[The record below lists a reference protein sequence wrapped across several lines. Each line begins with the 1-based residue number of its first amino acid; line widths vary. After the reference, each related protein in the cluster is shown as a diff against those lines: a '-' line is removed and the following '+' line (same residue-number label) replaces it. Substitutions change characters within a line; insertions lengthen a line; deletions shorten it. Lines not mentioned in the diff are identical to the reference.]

1 MSDINVRVVSQDAT
15 QVKLGT
21 QNAIKV
27 LSSSCGGAGTI
38 AGLSDVDTS
47 GGVANGMV
55 LVYNSGTSKWEA
67 TLELTPTETQ
77 NLNIN
82 GGNF

>member
-27 LSSSCGGAGTI
+27 LSSSSGGAGTI

-55 LVYNSGTSKWEA
+55 LVYNSGTAKWEA
-67 TLELTPTETQ
+67 TLELTPGVTQ
-77 NLNIN
+77 NLDIN
-82 GGNF
+82 GGSF

>member
-27 LSSSCGGAGTI
+27 LSSSSGGAGTI

-67 TLELTPTETQ
+67 TLQLTPGDAQ

-82 GGNF
+82 GGSF

>member
-27 LSSSCGGAGTI
+27 LSSSSGGAGTI

-67 TLELTPTETQ
+67 TLELTPGVKQ
-77 NLNIN
+77 NLDIN
-82 GGNF
+82 GGSF

>member
-27 LSSSCGGAGTI
+27 LSSSSGGAGTLG
-38 AGLSDVDTS
+38 GLADIDISD
-47 GGVANGMV
+47 GLANGMV

-67 TLELTPTETQ
+67 TLQLTPGDAQ

-82 GGNF
+82 GGSF

>member
-27 LSSSCGGAGTI
+27 LSSSSGGAGTLG
-38 AGLSDVDTS
+38 GLADIDIS
-47 GGVANGMV
+47 GGLA
-55 LVYNSGTSKWEA
+55 KWNTA
-67 TLELTPTETQ
+67 IHTPRP
-77 NLNIN
+77 LI
-82 GGNF
+82 G

>member
-27 LSSSCGGAGTI
+27 LSSSSGGAGTI

-67 TLELTPTETQ
+67 TLELTPGETQ

-82 GGNF
+82 GGSF

>member
-1 MSDINVRVVSQDAT
+1 MSDINVRVASQDAT

-27 LSSSCGGAGTI
+27 LSSSSGGAGTI
-38 AGLSDVDTS
+38 AGLSDVDKS
-47 GGVANGMV
+47 CGVANGMV

-67 TLELTPTETQ
+67 TLELTPGVTH

>member
-1 MSDINVRVVSQDAT
+1 MSDINVRVASQDAT

-27 LSSSCGGAGTI
+27 LSSSSGGAGTI

-67 TLELTPTETQ
+67 TLELTPGVTQ

>member
-27 LSSSCGGAGTI
+27 LSSSSGGAGTI
-38 AGLSDVDTS
+38 SGLSDVDTS
-47 GGVANGMV
+47 GGVGNGMV

>member
-27 LSSSCGGAGTI
+27 LSSSSGGAGTI

-67 TLELTPTETQ
+67 TLELTPGVTQ

>member
-27 LSSSCGGAGTI
+27 LSSSSGGAGTI
-38 AGLSDVDTS
+38 SGLSDVDTS
-47 GGVANGMV
+47 GGVGNGMV

-67 TLELTPTETQ
+67 TLELTPGVTQ
-77 NLNIN
+77 NLDIN
-82 GGNF
+82 GGSF